1 MHCIILFRDAAG
13 WLPTAQELRRCGFG
27 VSEAVLPAASAR
39 EMGARP
45 MDARPMDA
53 PGRQEYAL
61 AAEPKAVYG
70 GAPRE
75 ANGSPDPLGP
85 GEPDVPVWSGA

>member
-45 MDARPMDA
+45 MDAPV
-53 PGRQEYAL
+53 RQECAL